1 MRVKLS
7 DVCVEGGIQTGPFGA
22 QLHQSDYSEW
32 GTPVCMP
39 VNLVDGS
46 ISENG
51 IARVSEEHVER
62 LSRYKIKL
70 GDLLYARRGDVGR
83 GSLVGVHEDGWLC
96 GTGCLKVTP
105 DPNKIDSRYLF
116 YLTSLP
122 EAIGWLVN
130 HAKGT
135 TMLNLNTG
143 ILSSLPLEIEGNLEK
158 QRRIADILSAY
169 DELIE
174 NNRRQIKLLEEAAQR
189 LYKEWF
195 VDLKFP
201 GHETTPIVD
210 GLPEGWKRLSLREYL
225 VSHIGG
231 GWGKEFNESSY
242 SIRAAVIRA
251 TDIEAIR
258 NGNVK
263 DTPVRWHTESNFQK
277 RKLEAGDIVFEVSG
291 GSKETGVGRSLL
303 ITEEV
308 LSMFDGPVICASFC
322 KRMHFAESA
331 DSALLYWKIKND
343 CKTGLIRKYEK
354 SSAGNIINFLWEDFL
369 DGYELLIPSGR
380 IKEQFE
386 NAASLYSKK
395 LGTCG
400 RRISVAREARD
411 RLLPKLMS
419 GEIEV

>member
-62 LSRYKIKL
+62 LSRYKVKR

-83 GSLVGVHEDGWLC
+83 GSLVGAHEDGWLC

-105 DPNKIDSRYLF
+105 DPSKIDSRYLF

-122 EAIGWLVN
+122 ETIGWLVN

-135 TMLNLNTG
+135 TMLNLNTA
-143 ILSSLPLEIEGNLEK
+143 ILSSLPLEIERNLEK
-158 QRRIADILSAY
+158 QRRIAEVLSAY

-201 GHETTPIVD
+201 GHEITPIVD
-210 GLPEGWKRLSLREYL
+210 GLPEGWGRGTLLDLADTVRGCSYSSDEIMRGKKTLINLGNLTPFGGFRSGYEKPFSGKSREDQMVAKGDVVMGLTEQAIGLAGYAALLPTVPDGSVISADLVKIVPKEGVPAEFVYAILRYGRLSELISPLANGTKIKHLR
-225 VSHIGG
+225 
-231 GWGKEFNESSY
+231 
-242 SIRAAVIRA
+242 
-251 TDIEAIR
+251 
-258 NGNVK
+258 
-263 DTPVRWHTESNFQK
+263 PQ
-277 RKLEAGDIVFEVSG
+277 
-291 GSKETGVGRSLL
+291 SLL
-303 ITEEV
+303 RVT
-308 LSMFDGPVICASFC
+308 
-322 KRMHFAESA
+322 
-331 DSALLYWKIKND
+331 
-343 CKTGLIRKYEK
+343 TQ
-354 SSAGNIINFLWEDFL
+354 
-369 DGYELLIPSGR
+369 IPSIELMQR
-380 IKEQFE
+380 YAVMVCPAYEQV
-386 NAASLYSKK
+386 NVCQQQVVA
-395 LGTCG
+395 
-400 RRISVAREARD
+400 AREARD
-411 RLLPKLMS
+411 RLLPKLMT
-419 GEIEV
+419 GETKE

>member
-1 MRVKLS
+1 MKVKLS
-7 DVCVEGGIQTGPFGA
+7 DVCVEDGVQTGPFGA

-62 LSRYKIKL
+62 LSRYKVKR

-83 GSLVGVHEDGWLC
+83 GSLVGAHEDGWLC

-105 DPNKIDSRYLF
+105 DPSKIDSRYLF

-122 EAIGWLVN
+122 ETIGWLVN

-135 TMLNLNTG
+135 TMLNLNTA
-143 ILSSLPLEIEGNLEK
+143 ILSSLPLVIERNLEK
-158 QRRIADILSAY
+158 QRRIAEVLSAY

-195 VDLKFP
+195 IDLKFP
-201 GHETTPIVD
+201 GHETTSIVN
-210 GLPEGWKRLSLREYL
+210 GLPEGWRTGCLGECCTLVKTISKQDERTGNELYIGLEHMPKGSICLRAHG
-225 VSHIGG
+225 VAADVIGN
-231 GWGKEFNESSY
+231 K
-242 SIRAAVIRA
+242 
-251 TDIEAIR
+251 T
-258 NGNVK
+258 K
-263 DTPVRWHTESNFQK
+263 FQK
-277 RKLEAGDIVFEVSG
+277 GDILFG
-291 GSKETGVGRSLL
+291 KIRPYFHKVGFAQ
-303 ITEEV
+303 
-308 LSMFDGPVICASFC
+308 FDGITSTDAIVMRAVEG
-322 KRMHFAESA
+322 KQ
-331 DSALLYWKIKND
+331 ALLLAVTSSDEFVSYATATS
-343 CKTGLIRKYEK
+343 KTGTKMPRADWDAMK
-354 SSAGNIINFLWEDFL
+354 SYQIP
-369 DGYELLIPSGR
+369 IPSVDVALR
-380 IKEQFE
+380 FE
-386 NAASLYSKK
+386 TVYESFVSSIAQCSSL
-395 LGTCG
+395 
-400 RRISVAREARD
+400 IVAAREARD

>member
-7 DVCVEGGIQTGPFGA
+7 DVCVEGGIQTGPFGT

-62 LSRYKIKL
+62 LSRYKVKR
-70 GDLLYARRGDVGR
+70 GDLIYARRGDVGR
-83 GSLVGVHEDGWLC
+83 GSLVGAREDGWLC

-105 DPNKIDSRYLF
+105 DPSKIDSRYLF

-122 EAIGWLVN
+122 ETIGWLVN

-135 TMLNLNTG
+135 TMLNLNTA
-143 ILSSLPLEIEGNLEK
+143 ILSSLPLVIEKNLEK
-158 QRRIADILSAY
+158 QRRIAGVLSAY

-195 VDLKFP
+195 IDLKFS

-210 GLPEGWKRLSLREYL
+210 SLPEGWKRGTLLTL
-225 VSHIGG
+225 VDVVRGC
-231 GWGKEFNESSY
+231 SY
-242 SIRAAVIRA
+242 SSDEIIQGEKTLINLGNLTPFGGFRFGYEKPFSGKSREDQMVAKGDVVMGLTEQAIGLAGYAALLPTVPDGSVISADLVKIAPKQGVPAEFVYALLRYGRLSELISPLANGTKIKHLRPQSLSRATTQIPSIELMQRYAAVVCPA
-251 TDIEAIR
+251 
-258 NGNVK
+258 
-263 DTPVRWHTESNFQK
+263 
-277 RKLEAGDIVFEVSG
+277 
-291 GSKETGVGRSLL
+291 
-303 ITEEV
+303 
-308 LSMFDGPVICASFC
+308 
-322 KRMHFAESA
+322 
-331 DSALLYWKIKND
+331 
-343 CKTGLIRKYEK
+343 YEQ
-354 SSAGNIINFLWEDFL
+354 IDVC
-369 DGYELLIPSGR
+369 
-380 IKEQFE
+380 QQQV
-386 NAASLYSKK
+386 AA
-395 LGTCG
+395 
-400 RRISVAREARD
+400 AREARD

>member
-174 NNRRQIKLLEEAAQR
+174 NSRRQIKLLEEAAQR

-210 GLPEGWKRLSLREYL
+210 GLPEGWRMGCLGECCALVKTISKQDERTGNELYIGLEHMPKGSICLR
-225 VSHIGG
+225 VHG
-231 GWGKEFNESSY
+231 
-242 SIRAAVIRA
+242 VA
-251 TDIEAIR
+251 TDVI
-258 NGNVK
+258 GNK
-263 DTPVRWHTESNFQK
+263 TKFQK
-277 RKLEAGDIVFEVSG
+277 GDVLFGKIRPYFH
-291 GSKETGVGRSLL
+291 KVGFAQ
-303 ITEEV
+303 
-308 LSMFDGPVICASFC
+308 FDGVTSTDAIVMRAVEGKRAFLLAVASSDEFVSYATATS
-322 KRMHFAESA
+322 KTGTKMPRADWAAMKSYQISIPSA
-331 DSALLYWKIKND
+331 DVAS
-343 CKTGLIRKYEK
+343 R
-354 SSAGNIINFLWEDFL
+354 
-369 DGYELLIPSGR
+369 
-380 IKEQFE
+380 FE
-386 NAASLYSKK
+386 NICGSFLSAIAQCSSLIAA
-395 LGTCG
+395 
-400 RRISVAREARD
+400 ARETRD

>member
-1 MRVKLS
+1 MRIKLS

-210 GLPEGWKRLSLREYL
+210 GLPEGWRMGCLGECCVLVKTISKQDERTGNELYIGLEHMPKGSICLR
-225 VSHIGG
+225 VHG
-231 GWGKEFNESSY
+231 
-242 SIRAAVIRA
+242 VA
-251 TDIEAIR
+251 TDVI
-258 NGNVK
+258 GNK
-263 DTPVRWHTESNFQK
+263 TKFQK
-277 RKLEAGDIVFEVSG
+277 GDVLFGKIRPYFH
-291 GSKETGVGRSLL
+291 KVGFAQ
-303 ITEEV
+303 
-308 LSMFDGPVICASFC
+308 FDGVTSTDAIVMRAVEGKRAFLLAVASSDEFVSYATATS
-322 KRMHFAESA
+322 KTGTKMPRADWAAMKSYQISIPSA
-331 DSALLYWKIKND
+331 DVAS
-343 CKTGLIRKYEK
+343 R
-354 SSAGNIINFLWEDFL
+354 
-369 DGYELLIPSGR
+369 
-380 IKEQFE
+380 FE
-386 NAASLYSKK
+386 NICGSFLSAIAQCSSLIAA
-395 LGTCG
+395 
-400 RRISVAREARD
+400 ARETRD

>member
-1 MRVKLS
+1 MRIKLS

-210 GLPEGWKRLSLREYL
+210 GLPEGWRMGCLGECCALVKTISKQDERTGNELYIGLEHMPKGSICLR
-225 VSHIGG
+225 VHG
-231 GWGKEFNESSY
+231 
-242 SIRAAVIRA
+242 VA
-251 TDIEAIR
+251 TDVI
-258 NGNVK
+258 GNK
-263 DTPVRWHTESNFQK
+263 TKFQK
-277 RKLEAGDIVFEVSG
+277 GDVLFGKIRPYFH
-291 GSKETGVGRSLL
+291 KVGFAQ
-303 ITEEV
+303 
-308 LSMFDGPVICASFC
+308 FDGVTSTDAIVMRAVEGKRAFLLAVASSDEFVSYATATS
-322 KRMHFAESA
+322 KTGTKMPRADWAAMKSYQISIPSA
-331 DSALLYWKIKND
+331 DVAS
-343 CKTGLIRKYEK
+343 R
-354 SSAGNIINFLWEDFL
+354 
-369 DGYELLIPSGR
+369 
-380 IKEQFE
+380 FE
-386 NAASLYSKK
+386 NICGSFLSAIAQCSSLIAA
-395 LGTCG
+395 
-400 RRISVAREARD
+400 ARETRD